1 MDVLSP
7 SLPPPSLSLLRLRSL
22 SNTLAPQSADESV
35 ARCGRA
41 RCDKEG
47 RKEGRKA
54 EVNLIVVRHAKQSAV
69 AAVEAERRC
78 FRSTFEKW
86 KGGRWEDYYKSELPQ
101 TKNAVPGA

>member
-1 MDVLSP
+1 MSP
-7 SLPPPSLSLLRLRSL
+7 SLAAVA
-22 SNTLAPQSADESV
+22 LAAI
-35 ARCGRA
+35 
-41 RCDKEG
+41 

-86 KGGRWEDYYKSELPQ
+86 KGGRLEDYYKSELPQ